1 MSAFVLIWIP
11 GINDGETLHYIVVL
25 AIHQVTHLLGGMCN
39 TSTVN
44 LTALTTDDDETLA
57 HTVSGEIHL
66 SDSGLAPLTM
76 GKQ

>member
-1 MSAFVLIWIP
+1 MSAFVLIRIA
-11 GINDGETLHYIVVL
+11 GINDGEALHYVIVL
-25 AIHQVTHLLGGMCN
+25 AIHQVAHLFGGTCN

-44 LTALTTDDDETLA
+44 LTSLTTDDDTLV